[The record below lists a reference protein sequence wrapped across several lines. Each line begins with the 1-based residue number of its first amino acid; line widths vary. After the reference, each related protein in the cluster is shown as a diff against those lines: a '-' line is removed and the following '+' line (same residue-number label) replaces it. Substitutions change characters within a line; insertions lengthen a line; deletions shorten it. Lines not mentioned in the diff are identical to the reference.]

1 MLKTLQDFFTSKIA
15 GLDASNNNPE
25 AELQLAAATLLFE
38 VVRSDGQV
46 DNIELQMMA
55 DILSEQFTLEQQDID
70 EMMEL
75 AQRTSREATCL
86 QRFTRELC
94 QQWGNDKRIKLLQ
107 NLWLIALADRKVDA
121 HERHL
126 IRRLA
131 ALLYLNDNEIA
142 RAKISAEAQLK
153 PL

>member
-15 GLDASNNNPE
+15 SFDDSNNNSA
-25 AELQLAAATLLFE
+25 AEMQLAAATLLFE

-46 DNIELQMMA
+46 DDIELQVMA
-55 DILSEQFTLEQQDID
+55 KILAEQFALPPQDID
-70 EMMEL
+70 EMMAL
-75 AQRTSREATCL
+75 AQQTSQDATCL

-94 QQWGNDKRIKLLQ
+94 QQWGNDKRMKLLEH
-107 NLWLIALADRKVDA
+107 LWLIALADNKIDA

-131 ALLYLNDNEIA
+131 ALLYLNDSEIA
-142 RAKISAEAQLK
+142 RAKVSAQAQLK
-153 PL
+153 PR